1 MPTIETVSIDDVY
14 PWEDE
19 YGNAYL
25 SRDYSTKA
33 NRDYVHELA
42 RSMRAK
48 GVPDEPVTLARD
60 GGIFR
65 IVAGNSRVMAMRE
78 LGTKTF
84 PAVILDEAEARAAV
98 ETAVRTNVKKK
109 YEAAEESNLFQQL
122 LIFGDDQYVSEVSGI
137 DAGQVAK
144 IRRARRAV
152 DDAAE
157 DMSLDRLAAIA
168 EFEGDEQAVA
178 ALSSCKESEW
188 ERVARDQRW
197 RIEREEADRQ
207 IREALEA
214 AGIVVLRDRP
224 QGAIFVSYVST
235 PSNMPEAAGP
245 LAPTCAVRNGNGGY
259 SLLRMPNADD
269 EENERAEAERREE
282 AAVQREHD
290 KLVAARCTARRSE
303 WLAAHL
309 ANGGAAALRN
319 LQAGA
324 VDAISDA
331 RGVEWLEDHGIAPT
345 AGPVEIAAWVTRLD
359 GYEHGV
365 WWYGW
370 GGGGARTANGTR
382 VADWHEVYEALAAD
396 GYEMDDEER
405 AMFELYEGEDQE

>member
-1 MPTIETVSIDDVY
+1 MPTIETVNIDDVY

-33 NRDYVHELA
+33 NREYVHELA

-78 LGTKTF
+78 LGTRTF
-84 PAVILDEAEARAAV
+84 PAVILDDAEAKAAV

-122 LIFGDDQYVSEVSGI
+122 LIFGDDQYVSEVAGI

-144 IRRARRAV
+144 IRRARRVV

-157 DMSLDRLAAIA
+157 DMSLDRLVAIA

-178 ALSSCKESEW
+178 ALAGCKESEW

-197 RIEREEADRQ
+197 RIEREENDRR
-207 IREALEA
+207 IREALEG
-214 AGIVVLRDRP
+214 AGIVVLAERP
-224 QGAIFVSYVST
+224 QGAIFVTYVST
-235 PSNMPEAAGP
+235 PEGMPETGGP
-245 LAPTCAVRNGNGGY
+245 LAPSCAVRSGNGGY

-269 EENERAEAERREE
+269 EESERVEAERREE
-282 AAVQREHD
+282 AAVQKEHD
-290 KLVAARCTARRSE
+290 RLVAARCAERRTE
-303 WLAAHL
+303 WLAARL
-309 ANGGAAALRN
+309 ANGGAATLPN
-319 LQAGA
+319 LQRGA
-324 VDAISDA
+324 IEEISDE
-331 RGVEWLEDHGIAPT
+331 RGVEWLEGHGIAPT

-359 GYEHGV
+359 AYEYGA

-370 GGGGARTANGTR
+370 GGSGTRTANDARTS
-382 VADWHEVYEALAAD
+382 DWHEIYKALAAD

-405 AMFELYEGEDQE
+405 DMFELYGEE

>member
-33 NRDYVHELA
+33 NREYVHELA
-42 RSMRAK
+42 NSMRAK

-65 IVAGNSRVMAMRE
+65 IVAGNTRVMAMRE

-84 PAVILDEAEARAAV
+84 PAVILDETEAKAAV

-122 LIFGDDQYVSEVSGI
+122 LIFGDDQYVSEVAGI

-178 ALSSCKESEW
+178 ALASCKESEW
-188 ERVARDQRW
+188 ERVAREQRW
-197 RIEREEADRQ
+197 RIEREEKDRQ
-207 IREALEA
+207 IREELEA
-214 AGIVVLRDRP
+214 AGIVVLSERP
-224 QGAIFVSYVST
+224 KGAIFAAYVSA
-235 PSNMPEAAGP
+235 PGNMPEMDGP
-245 LAPTCAVRNGNGGY
+245 LAPSCAVSTGSGGY

-269 EENERAEAERREE
+269 EENERLEAERREE
-282 AAVQREHD
+282 AEVQKEHD
-290 KLVAARCTARRSE
+290 RRVAARCTERRTE
-303 WLAAHL
+303 WLVAHL
-309 ANGGAAALRN
+309 ANGGAAT
-319 LQAGA
+319 LQSLQRGA
-324 VDAISDA
+324 IEGISNE
-331 RGVEWLEDHGIAPT
+331 RGVDWLEEHGIAPT

-359 GYEHGV
+359 TFEYGA

-370 GGGGARTANGTR
+370 GGSGARTANDAR
-382 VADWHEVYEALAAD
+382 VDSWHEVYEALAAD

-405 AMFELYEGEDQE
+405 EMFELYGEE